1 MSSRAGID
9 TKTALRLA
17 QDHQEIKFAI
27 KAEFDTDTVRLH
39 SGLDSLVINS
49 ETYEGAGTLL
59 SISDIEDTK
68 ELKSSGVTF
77 QLSGMDADVLG
88 YALTENYQNRPVTL
102 FMAFTSGGTNIV
114 DGYLTLY
121 KGRMVQ
127 ADITDSTAGATITLQ
142 TENRLIDLTRPSNI
156 RYTKES
162 QQYLY
167 SGDTSF
173 DQVAKV
179 NQMQIYWG
187 RKGVGGGGSEPPN
200 FGNTDFETMETFEKR
215 GIDR

>member
-17 QDHQEIKFAI
+17 QDHQEIKFAV
-27 KAEFDTDTVRLH
+27 KAEFDTDTVRIH
-39 SGLDSLVINS
+39 SGLDNLVINS

-127 ADITDSTAGATITLQ
+127 ADINDSTAGATITLQ

-167 SGDTSF
+167 DGDTSLN
-173 DQVAKV
+173 QVAKV

-187 RKGVGGGGSEPPN
+187 RKGVGAN
-200 FGNTDFETMETFEKR
+200 FDEGDIEDDSWD
-215 GIDR
+215 GDRNR

>member
-17 QDHQEIKFAI
+17 QDHQEIKFAV
-27 KAEFDTDTVRLH
+27 KAEFDTDTVRIH
-39 SGLDSLVINS
+39 SGLDNLVINS

-167 SGDTSF
+167 DGDTSLN
-173 DQVAKV
+173 QVAKV

-187 RKGVGGGGSEPPN
+187 RKGVGAN
-200 FGNTDFETMETFEKR
+200 FDEGDIEDDSWD
-215 GIDR
+215 GDRNR

>member
-1 MSSRAGID
+1 
-9 TKTALRLA
+9 
-17 QDHQEIKFAI
+17 
-27 KAEFDTDTVRLH
+27 
-39 SGLDSLVINS
+39 
-49 ETYEGAGTLL
+49 
-59 SISDIEDTK
+59 
-68 ELKSSGVTF
+68 
-77 QLSGMDADVLG
+77 
-88 YALTENYQNRPVTL
+88 
-102 FMAFTSGGTNIV
+102 MAFTSGGTNIV

-167 SGDTSF
+167 DGDTSLN
-173 DQVAKV
+173 QVAKV

-187 RKGVGGGGSEPPN
+187 RKGVGAN
-200 FGNTDFETMETFEKR
+200 FDEGDIEDDSWD
-215 GIDR
+215 GDRNR

>member
-1 MSSRAGID
+1 MASRAGID

-27 KAEFDTDTVRLH
+27 KAEFDTDTVRIH
-39 SGLDSLVINS
+39 SGLDNLIINS

-59 SISDIEDTK
+59 SISDVEDTK

-127 ADITDSTAGATITLQ
+127 ADITDSTSGATITLQ

-167 SGDTSF
+167 DGDTSL

-187 RKGVGGGGSEPPN
+187 RKGVGGGGSAPPN
-200 FGNTDFETMETFEKR
+200 FGNTDFDAMETFEKR
-215 GIDR
+215 GGDR

>member
-17 QDHQEIKFAI
+17 QDHQEIKFAV

-39 SGLDSLVINS
+39 SGLDNLVINS

-127 ADITDSTAGATITLQ
+127 ADINDSTAGATITLQ

-167 SGDTSF
+167 NGDTSL

-187 RKGVGGGGSEPPN
+187 RKGVGAN
-200 FGNTDFETMETFEKR
+200 FDEGDIEDDSWD
-215 GIDR
+215 GDRNR

>member
-17 QDHQEIKFAI
+17 QDHQEIKFAV
-27 KAEFDTDTVRLH
+27 KAEFDTDTVRIH

-167 SGDTSF
+167 DGDTS
-173 DQVAKV
+173 
-179 NQMQIYWG
+179 
-187 RKGVGGGGSEPPN
+187 
-200 FGNTDFETMETFEKR
+200 
-215 GIDR
+215 